1 MLQILQTKLIIKKNI
16 SFTLLHKFVNILHFI
31 SRTSIFDIFELV
43 RSGVLSR
50 LQQTTLSR
58 IEDNTAKLNFEAL
71 VMYFPGRSLIKQT
84 MIFLM
89 DYVSLTLNVK
99 KVIYIDI

>member
-1 MLQILQTKLIIKKNI
+1 MLEILQTKLIIKKNI

-50 LQQTTLSR
+50 LQQTTLSW

-99 KVIYIDI
+99 KLIYIDI